1 MPVGVRRAFFI
12 KTFCFCAPAIKVF
25 VHALSARPLKNGWR
39 GRESNM
45 YADGIKCVFSASA
58 AGVLGLYLVG
68 VGASTTREVGA
79 NIVRPR
85 RYLKKLFFYRTFV

>member
-25 VHALSARPLKNGWR
+25 VHALSARPLKVQG

-45 YADGIKCVFSASA
+45 CADGIKCVFSASA

-68 VGASTTREVGA
+68 GGASTTREVGA

-85 RYLKKLFFYRTFV
+85 RNIK